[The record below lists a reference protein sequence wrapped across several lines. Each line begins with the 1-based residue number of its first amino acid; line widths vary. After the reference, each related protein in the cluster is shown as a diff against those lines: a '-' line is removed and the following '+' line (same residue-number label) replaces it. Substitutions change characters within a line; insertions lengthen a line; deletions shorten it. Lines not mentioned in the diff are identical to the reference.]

1 MCFRSEMP
9 QPEAACGSDGDG
21 DSQPALSDTQS
32 EPSSEELSVESAA
45 APTTPTASPS
55 SHKPKR
61 RSTSTSSSAATPPAP
76 LVNPLQFIK
85 VKPPT
90 HLYTSAPVEKP
101 VVERI
106 RKEEPEDWQNVRRQS
121 QLWNWNCKQ
130 KIENNYQNWSM
141 FEWRIFKAVF
151 IWQKGLTKISIWTSH
166 MRSVLILVI
175 VAKSTLFLNATF
187 KKIVQLK

>member
-1 MCFRSEMP
+1 MP
-9 QPEAACGSDGDG
+9 QPEAACGSEGDG

-45 APTTPTASPS
+45 AMMTPTASPS

-61 RSTSTSSSAATPPAP
+61 RSTSTTTPPTP

-106 RKEEPEDWQNVRRQS
+106 RKEEPEDWQNVRNSTR
-121 QLWNWNCKQ
+121 
-130 KIENNYQNWSM
+130 NYANYG
-141 FEWRIFKAVF
+141 VF
-151 IWQKGLTKISIWTSH
+151 
-166 MRSVLILVI
+166 
-175 VAKSTLFLNATF
+175 
-187 KKIVQLK
+187 